1 MMLKKFKYNDIQQC
15 HFSNMCDELNELCY
29 KKDVESHKP
38 NKIKSNYILILHDY
52 LSNFIHRNNIKLY
65 YAYKKNKYFINLE
78 KNTSTQ
84 SFILEIN
91 SAERSFSTVKLKC
104 HNSNSELVTVMLL
117 KYVSALLAEEMD
129 LHGYFLTVC
138 IHRNFSSF
146 ICITPDM
153 LKEYPNGYANAVRII
168 IEINGERIDEI
179 HNLPFCRGMAIR
191 RRRSLTTVI

>member
-1 MMLKKFKYNDIQQC
+1 MILKKSLKYNDIQQC
-15 HFSNMCDELNELCY
+15 HFLN
-29 KKDVESHKP
+29 
-38 NKIKSNYILILHDY
+38 NK
-52 LSNFIHRNNIKLY
+52 NNIKLY
-65 YAYKKNKYFINLE
+65 YTYKKNKYFINLE

-91 SAERSFSTVKLKC
+91 SAERSFSTVKLNC
-104 HNSNSELVTVMLL
+104 QNSKSELVTVMLP

-129 LHGYFLTVC
+129 LHGHFLTVC

-153 LKEYPNGYANAVRII
+153 LNEYPNGNLNAVRII

-179 HNLPFCRGMAIR
+179 HKLPFCRAMAIK
-191 RRRSLTTVI
+191 RRSLTTVI

>member
-15 HFSNMCDELNELCY
+15 HFLN
-29 KKDVESHKP
+29 
-38 NKIKSNYILILHDY
+38 NK
-52 LSNFIHRNNIKLY
+52 NNIKLY
-65 YAYKKNKYFINLE
+65 YTYKKNKYFINLE
-78 KNTSTQ
+78 KNTNTQ

-104 HNSNSELVTVMLL
+104 HNSKSEKVIVMLP

-153 LKEYPNGYANAVRII
+153 LNKYPNGYANAVRII

-179 HNLPFCRGMAIR
+179 HNLPFCRGMVI
-191 RRRSLTTVI
+191 RRRSLTTV

>member
-15 HFSNMCDELNELCY
+15 HFLN
-29 KKDVESHKP
+29 
-38 NKIKSNYILILHDY
+38 NK
-52 LSNFIHRNNIKLY
+52 NNIKLY
-65 YAYKKNKYFINLE
+65 YTYKKNKYFINSE

-91 SAERSFSTVKLKC
+91 SAERSFSTVKLNC
-104 HNSNSELVTVMLL
+104 QNSKSEIVIVMLP
-117 KYVSALLAEEMD
+117 KYVSALLAEEID
-129 LHGYFLTVC
+129 LSGYFLTVC

-153 LKEYPNGYANAVRII
+153 LNMYPNGYANSIRII

-179 HNLPFCRGMAIR
+179 HKLPFCRAMAIKR
-191 RRRSLTTVI
+191 KSLTTVI

>member
-15 HFSNMCDELNELCY
+15 HFLN
-29 KKDVESHKP
+29 
-38 NKIKSNYILILHDY
+38 NK
-52 LSNFIHRNNIKLY
+52 NNIKLY
-65 YAYKKNKYFINLE
+65 YTYKKNKYFINLE

-84 SFILEIN
+84 SFILLIN
-91 SAERSFSTVKLKC
+91 SAERSFSTVKLNC
-104 HNSNSELVTVMLL
+104 QNSKSEMVTVMLP

-138 IHRNFSSF
+138 IYRNFSSF

-153 LKEYPNGYANAVRII
+153 LNMYPNGYANSIRII

-179 HNLPFCRGMAIR
+179 HNLPFCRGKAIR
-191 RRRSLTTVI
+191 KRSLMTVI

>member
-15 HFSNMCDELNELCY
+15 HFSN
-29 KKDVESHKP
+29 
-38 NKIKSNYILILHDY
+38 NK
-52 LSNFIHRNNIKLY
+52 NNIKLY
-65 YAYKKNKYFINLE
+65 YTYKKNKYFINLE

-104 HNSNSELVTVMLL
+104 HNSNSELVTA

-146 ICITPDM
+146 ICLTPDM
-153 LKEYPNGYANAVRII
+153 LVKYPNGYENAVTII

-179 HNLPFCRGMAIR
+179 HNLPLCRGMAIR

>member
-15 HFSNMCDELNELCY
+15 HFLN
-29 KKDVESHKP
+29 
-38 NKIKSNYILILHDY
+38 NK
-52 LSNFIHRNNIKLY
+52 NNIKLY
-65 YAYKKNKYFINLE
+65 YTYKKNKYFINLE

-91 SAERSFSTVKLKC
+91 SAERSYSNVKLTC
-104 HNSNSELVTVMLL
+104 YNSKSEMVIVMLP
-117 KYVSALLAEEMD
+117 KYVSALLAEEID
-129 LHGYFLTVC
+129 LRGYFLTVC

-153 LKEYPNGYANAVRII
+153 LNKYPNGYANAVRII

-179 HNLPFCRGMAIR
+179 HKLPFCRGMAIK
-191 RRRSLTTVI
+191 RRSLMTVF

>member
-15 HFSNMCDELNELCY
+15 HFLN
-29 KKDVESHKP
+29 
-38 NKIKSNYILILHDY
+38 NK
-52 LSNFIHRNNIKLY
+52 NNIKLY
-65 YAYKKNKYFINLE
+65 TYKKNKYFINLE

-91 SAERSFSTVKLKC
+91 SAERSFSTVKLNC
-104 HNSNSELVTVMLL
+104 QNSKSEIVIVMLP
-117 KYVSALLAEEMD
+117 KYVSALLAEEID
-129 LHGYFLTVC
+129 LSGYFLTVC

-153 LKEYPNGYANAVRII
+153 LNEYPNGNLNAVRII

-179 HNLPFCRGMAIR
+179 HKLPFCRGMAIR
-191 RRRSLTTVI
+191 KRRSLTTVI

>member
-15 HFSNMCDELNELCY
+15 HFL
-29 KKDVESHKP
+29 
-38 NKIKSNYILILHDY
+38 
-52 LSNFIHRNNIKLY
+52 NNIKLFY
-65 YAYKKNKYFINLE
+65 TYKKNKYFINLE

-91 SAERSFSTVKLKC
+91 SAERSYSNVKLNC
-104 HNSNSELVTVMLL
+104 QNSKSELVTVMLP
-117 KYVSALLAEEMD
+117 KYVSALLAEEID
-129 LHGYFLTVC
+129 LRGYFLTVC

-153 LKEYPNGYANAVRII
+153 LNKYPNGYANSIIII

-179 HNLPFCRGMAIR
+179 HNLPFCRAMAIKR
-191 RRRSLTTVI
+191 RTLTTVI